1 MLDESTALATAGE
14 KFYPLLRAHGIEPFE
29 YMGRPAF
36 VPRQV
41 AAALGYASPK
51 VMLGWLTKFE
61 GVATGTHYGVL
72 SGGDLATVKGLD
84 VPGLVGGRTSWRE
97 TILFMP
103 GLLVVL
109 MESNKARGSA
119 TLGRQ
124 FRWWLC
130 RDYLPAWRKENGQT
144 PEEMLE
150 MIASGNYPKRPAVRE
165 VAAPIDPK
173 AALLS
178 AIGTDDERWAVI
190 LTTEEPRE
198 RARLW
203 SLGMEL
209 RKLEIAA
216 ADRAFEVERVS
227 AKNERATAR
236 RVLVELNQKE
246 RRQLQAKLLRA
257 MQAEIEDRRAHRRTI
272 REVADLDA
280 KVSAVI
286 MDEKVCRGGEPAY
299 LRTLIQ

>member
-1 MLDESTALATAGE
+1 MLDKSTALATAGE

-41 AAALGYASPK
+41 ATALGYASPK

-165 VAAPIDPK
+165 VAAPIE
-173 AALLS
+173 
-178 AIGTDDERWAVI
+178 TDEDRWALV
-190 LTTEEPRE
+190 LTTENARE
-198 RARLW
+198 RDMLW
-203 SLGMEL
+203 RTATEL
-209 RKLEIAA
+209 RKAEIKA
-216 ADRAFEVERVS
+216 ADAAYVVEQ
-227 AKNERATAR
+227 ERR
-236 RVLVELNQKE
+236 RTELLTHRRLTVEMNQKE
-246 RRQLQAKLLRA
+246 RGRLVGKLVAA
-257 MQAEIEDRRAHRRTI
+257 MRDEIEDHREHRRKV
-272 REVADLDA
+272 RRVADLA
-280 KVSAVI
+280 GKTWAVI
-286 MDEKVCRGGEPAY
+286 ADDRYGQGTEPVL
-299 LRTLIQ
+299 LRDTLRDD